1 MDRTDRYPPQI
12 KFIIGNEAC
21 ERFSFYGMS
30 SILFVYMTDALL
42 YSNEQAQARYHLF
55 VMATYLTPLLG
66 GWIADRFL
74 GRYRTILF
82 ISFAYLAGHAV
93 LAAWETREGLAAG
106 LGLLALGAGGIKPC
120 VSAFVGEQI
129 PPDRKVLLERIYGW
143 FYVIINVGSASAKAL
158 IPKLLDV
165 RGPAIAF
172 GIPGVLFLASILV
185 FWAGRR
191 RYVRVAPTGP
201 NPHGFLRV
209 VRRAV
214 KRLGTG
220 KPGEHWL
227 DGARDRHPAEAV
239 EGARAVFRIL
249 GVFAAVTIFWTLFD
263 QKASSWV
270 AQSREMVL
278 ALGDW
283 RIGPAQMQ
291 VLNPIL
297 ILVLIPLF
305 NWAVFPVLERRGVAL
320 TPLRKM
326 TAGMFFTV
334 LSFAAAAVVQT
345 LLDAGT
351 AVHVLWQVP
360 QYVLLTVGE
369 ILVSVTGLE
378 FSFTQA
384 PRPMRSAIMSFWYLT
399 IAAGNLLTAL
409 VTELVPL
416 TGATYFWFF
425 AALMLAAAV
434 VFRIVARRYR
444 APAAAPVAAV

>member
-1 MDRTDRYPPQI
+1 
-12 KFIIGNEAC
+12 
-21 ERFSFYGMS
+21 
-30 SILFVYMTDALL
+30 
-42 YSNEQAQARYHLF
+42 
-55 VMATYLTPLLG
+55 
-66 GWIADRFL
+66 
-74 GRYRTILF
+74 
-82 ISFAYLAGHAV
+82 
-93 LAAWETREGLAAG
+93 
-106 LGLLALGAGGIKPC
+106 
-120 VSAFVGEQI
+120 
-129 PPDRKVLLERIYGW
+129 VLLERIYGW

-158 IPKLLDV
+158 IPKLLDW

-191 RYVRVAPTGP
+191 RYVRVAPTGR
-201 NPHGFLRV
+201 NPHGFLKV

-270 AQSREMVL
+270 AQSKEMGL
-278 ALGDW
+278 ALGGV

-334 LSFAAAAVVQT
+334 LSFAAAAVVQS

-384 PRPMRSAIMSFWYLT
+384 PRSMRSAIMSFWYLT
-399 IAAGNLLTAL
+399 IALGNLLTAL

-425 AALMLAAAV
+425 AALMLIAAV
-434 VFRIVARRYR
+434 VFRVVARRYR
-444 APAAAPVAAV
+444 APADAPVVAA